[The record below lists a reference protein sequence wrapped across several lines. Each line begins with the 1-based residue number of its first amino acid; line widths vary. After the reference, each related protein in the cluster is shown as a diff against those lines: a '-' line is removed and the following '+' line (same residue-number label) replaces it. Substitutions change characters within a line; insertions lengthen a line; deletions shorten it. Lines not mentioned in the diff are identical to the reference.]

1 MNFIKTIVS
10 VVVALPTIAL
20 AGEWSSG
27 GGAILRDANN
37 PWFLENTK
45 QVSYCIKSDSKAF
58 ADIPTPLNEL
68 VDKAIAYWKEQ
79 MADLNATTNG
89 YPISKDPKV
98 EYVIIRVAT
107 QKFTYNAKC
116 SGNEDIVFQ
125 FGVLDSKQK
134 KFIGKSSGII
144 GAAVRTDYDEV
155 NLKGKGFIYI
165 TADKGANQ
173 YKGDHLR
180 PNAWHE
186 GKAGLLYRA
195 IVHELGHVF
204 GLSHGGE
211 GIMAESYSESLL
223 RDRAVPAEYANGF
236 ELPSFFHFE
245 LSPMLSM
252 QMMGSEACQGETGKK
267 LFGTEFPCPFSR
279 LKQDGPDRFLLVA
292 KAPGSDEE
300 KLIGTLEG
308 KTSLR
313 VPGNGF
319 GVNVV
324 LTDRQNVFSEKAN
337 NHLRLRGPS
346 IHMGRFVGKFKP
358 ALKGGKTF
366 TAILI
371 LSPEAA
377 TFDGMVDGEYLT
389 NIMNWSF
396 SSLGRF

>member
-1 MNFIKTIVS
+1 MNFIKTATLIIA
-10 VVVALPTIAL
+10 ALPAIAL

-27 GGAILRDANN
+27 GGAILRNANN

-45 QVSYCIKSDSKAF
+45 QVSYCIKSDAKSF
-58 ADIPTPLNEL
+58 TDLPTPLPEI
-68 VDKAIAYWKEQ
+68 VEKAIKYWKEQ
-79 MADLNATTNG
+79 MSDVAATTNG
-89 YPISKDPKV
+89 YPISKDPKID
-98 EYVIIRVAT
+98 YVTIRVAT
-107 QKFTYNAKC
+107 QKFTYRSKC
-116 SGNEDIVFQ
+116 TGTEDLTFQ
-125 FGVLDSKQK
+125 FGVLDLKQR
-134 KFIGKSSGII
+134 KFIVKSAGII

-155 NLKGKGFIYI
+155 NLKGRGFIYL
-165 TADKGANQ
+165 TADKGPGQ

-180 PNAWHE
+180 LNAWHE
-186 GKAGLLYRA
+186 GKSGLLFRA
-195 IVHELGHVF
+195 VVHELGHVF

-223 RDRAVPAEYANGF
+223 RDRAVPTEYASSF
-236 ELPSFFHFE
+236 DLPSFFHFE
-245 LSPMLSM
+245 LSPMLSV
-252 QMMGSEACQGETGKK
+252 QLMGSEACEGDTGKK
-267 LFGTEFPCPFSR
+267 LFGTEFHCPFIR

-292 KAPGSDEE
+292 KTANSNEE

-324 LTDRQNVFSEKAN
+324 LTDRQGVYSENAN

-346 IHMGRFVGKFKP
+346 VHTGRFVGQFKP

-366 TAILI
+366 TSILI

-377 TFDGMVDGEYLT
+377 TFDGVVDGEYLT

-396 SSLGRF
+396 SSMGRF

>member
-1 MNFIKTIVS
+1 MNFIKTLISVIVT
-10 VVVALPTIAL
+10 LPTIAL

-45 QVSYCIKSDSKAF
+45 EVSYCIKSDSKSF
-58 ADIPTPLNEL
+58 SDLPTPLPEI
-68 VDKAIAYWKEQ
+68 VEKAVRYWKDQ
-79 MADLNATTNG
+79 MADVSATTNG

-98 EYVIIRVAT
+98 DYVIIRVAT
-107 QKFTYNAKC
+107 QKFTYNPKC

-125 FGVLDSKQK
+125 FGVQDSKQK
-134 KFIGKSSGII
+134 KFFGKSSGII

-155 NLKGKGFIYI
+155 NLKGKGFVYI
-165 TADKGANQ
+165 TADKGPNQ

-186 GKAGLLYRA
+186 GKSGLLFRA
-195 IVHELGHVF
+195 VVHELGHVF

-236 ELPSFFHFE
+236 ELPSFFHFD
-245 LSPMLSM
+245 LSPMLSV
-252 QMMGSEACQGETGKK
+252 QLMGSEVCQGEMGKK
-267 LFGTEFPCPFSR
+267 LFGTEFQCPFSR

-292 KAPGSDEE
+292 KTPDSDEE

-324 LTDRQNVFSEKAN
+324 LTDRQNVYSATAN
-337 NHLRLRGPS
+337 NQLRLRGPS

-358 ALKGGKTF
+358 ALKGGKIF
-366 TAILI
+366 TAVLI

-377 TFDGMVDGEYLT
+377 TFDGVVDGEYLT

>member
-1 MNFIKTIVS
+1 MNFIKTLIS
-10 VVVALPTIAL
+10 IIATLPTIAL
-20 AGEWSSG
+20 AGDWSSG
-27 GGAILRDANN
+27 GGAILRNANN

-45 QVSYCIKSDSKAF
+45 EVSYCIKFDTKSFSDL
-58 ADIPTPLNEL
+58 PTPLPEI
-68 VDKAIAYWKEQ
+68 VETAFKYWKTQ
-79 MADLNATTNG
+79 MSDLNATTNG

-98 EYVIIRVAT
+98 DYVIIRVAT
-107 QKFTYNAKC
+107 QKFAYNAKC
-116 SGNEDIVFQ
+116 SGNEDITFQ

-134 KFIGKSSGII
+134 KFFGKSSGII

-155 NLKGKGFIYI
+155 NLKGKGFVYI
-165 TADKGANQ
+165 TADKGSNQ
-173 YKGDHLR
+173 YEGDHLR

-186 GKAGLLYRA
+186 GKSGLLFRA
-195 IVHELGHVF
+195 VVHELGHVF

-236 ELPSFFHFE
+236 ELPNFFHFN
-245 LSPMLSM
+245 LSPMLSS
-252 QMMGSEACQGETGKK
+252 QLMGSEICQGEMAKK
-267 LFGTEFPCPFSR
+267 LFGTEFQCPFSR

-292 KAPGSDEE
+292 KPPGSDEE

-319 GVNVV
+319 GVSVV
-324 LTDRQNVFSEKAN
+324 LTDRQNVYSENAN

-346 IHMGRFVGKFKP
+346 LHMGRFVGKFKP
-358 ALKGGKTF
+358 AFNGGKTF
-366 TAILI
+366 TAVLI

-377 TFDGMVDGEYLT
+377 TFDGVVDGEYLT

-396 SSLGRF
+396 SSIGRF